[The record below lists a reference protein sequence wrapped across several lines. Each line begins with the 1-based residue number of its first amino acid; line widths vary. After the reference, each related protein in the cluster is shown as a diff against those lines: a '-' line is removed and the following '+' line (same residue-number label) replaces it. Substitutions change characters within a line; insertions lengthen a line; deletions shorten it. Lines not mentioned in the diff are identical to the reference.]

1 MAVAVDSKIIDSKT
15 SGCCNTEN
23 DQICGPFA
31 SLSSFILRE
40 RAAFGGLGPC
50 PMFRRWARDDAFS
63 FANLRHPN
71 EPFSMNQNVCFG
83 TLGKL
88 FDGGWPIG
96 TQTFR
101 EIQ

>member
-1 MAVAVDSKIIDSKT
+1 MNIGLLIGNSKLRIGKKYFEIVLLVKWQ
-15 SGCCNTEN
+15 N

-31 SLSSFILRE
+31 SLSSFILSE

-71 EPFSMNQNVCFG
+71 EP
-83 TLGKL
+83 KL
-88 FDGGWPIG
+88 A
-96 TQTFR
+96 
-101 EIQ
+101 